1 MDIEKLI
8 AEITDEIYNKVSSD
22 TYCSADSKK
31 SSRVNLAKY
40 IDHTLL
46 KATASEEQVIK
57 LCAEAREN
65 KFASVCVNPGYV
77 PLVAKQLS
85 GSGVKT
91 CCVIGFPLGATTTEA
106 KVQETIDSIKK
117 GADEVDM
124 VINIG
129 AVKSGNWAYVKDD
142 IENVVI
148 AARGKALVKVII
160 ETCLLTDEEKV
171 KVCAIAK
178 MAGADFVKTSTGF
191 STGGATVEDVKLMRQ
206 TVGPDMGVKA
216 SGGVRDYATAMAM
229 IEAGATRIGTSNGIS
244 IVQGENS
251 EAKESGHV
259 CVGCGNCRK
268 KCPSGKVDIVVAN
281 NY

>member
-22 TYCSADSKK
+22 VSHTAETCSSPA
-31 SSRVNLAKY
+31 VNLAKY

-46 KATASEEQVIK
+46 KADAREQQIVK
-57 LCAEAREN
+57 LCVEAREN
-65 KFASVCVNPGYV
+65 QFASVCVNPGYV
-77 PLVAKQLS
+77 PLASKELA

-91 CCVIGFPLGATTTEA
+91 CCVIGFPLGATTTES
-106 KVQETIDSIKK
+106 KVLETIDSIKK
-117 GADEVDM
+117 GAEEVDM
-124 VINIG
+124 VINVG
-129 AVKSGNWAYVKDD
+129 QVKSGNWVYVKKD
-142 IENVVI
+142 IEDVVT

-191 STGGATVEDVKLMRQ
+191 STGGATVEDIRLMRQ

-216 SGGVRDYATAMAM
+216 SGGVRDYQTAMAM

-244 IVQGENS
+244 IVAGDNGS
-251 EAKESGHV
+251 KKETGHE
-259 CVGCGNCRK
+259 CVGCGNCKK
-268 KCPSGKVDIVVAN
+268 KCPSKKVDIVVAN